1 MANSRHNDPM
11 VTGTYGAVGAA
22 REAVQGSH
30 RAWYMS
36 SAAAIIVA
44 IIFSVLDASTL
55 FTQFDTAMNSA
66 MTIIWVVTA
75 GICIAENFV
84 PMLAASYWHQ
94 CYTLQLRGRKYK
106 ILFGVA
112 VGVSVLLL
120 STLMYM
126 RWATRNAAIDT
137 SVSGLSGAAAGYAP
151 EQTNSGVR
159 DSLAAVLSIVP
170 WITSCITFM
179 MAYFTDNPLEKRRH
193 ALQLKILE
201 TKERLTD
208 LNATL
213 KEVEEHD
220 LGTLEDLVKAEYLAA
235 LAALEEIASGWE
247 ALSRRKLMEK
257 IGTPQAISRLSD
269 KAETTSV
276 DSLPSPAPNH
286 LPAAEIRPL
295 PDSKLDA
302 AI

>member
-1 MANSRHNDPM
+1 MTNARQNDPM
-11 VTGTYGAVGAA
+11 VTGTYGAVGSM

-36 SAAAIIVA
+36 SVAAIIVA

-55 FTQFDTAMNSA
+55 FTQFDTAMNSGLA
-66 MTIIWVVTA
+66 ILWLVTS

-84 PMLAASYWHQ
+84 PMLAAAYFHQ
-94 CYTLQLRGRKYK
+94 CYTLRLRGRKYK

-120 STLMYM
+120 GALMYM
-126 RWATRNAAIDT
+126 RWATRNASIDT
-137 SVSGLSGAAAGYAP
+137 SVSGLGGAAASYAP

-159 DSLAAVLSIVP
+159 DSLATVLSIVP
-170 WITSCITFM
+170 WITSAITFM
-179 MAYFTDNPLEKRRH
+179 IAYFTDNPLEKRRH
-193 ALQLKILE
+193 ALQLKMLE

-235 LAALEEIASGWE
+235 LAALEETASGWE
-247 ALSRRKLMEK
+247 ALARRKMMEK
-257 IGTPQAISRLSD
+257 IGTPQAISQLSG

-276 DSLPSPAPNH
+276 DLLPSPMNSF
-286 LPAAEIRPL
+286 LAAELRTL
-295 PDSKLDA
+295 PDSKLDTA
-302 AI
+302 G